1 MQWLNAWL
9 KSIIIII
16 LFAAFVDL
24 LLPSSKM
31 QRYVKTVLS
40 LFILLMLLSPVL
52 ELFRGNWNLDRL
64 LAEAERIRTD
74 PVMQRRS
81 GQDERSL
88 QQIQEQAEGLKQ
100 IQDQQAIALAEKQL
114 AESIKTSI
122 ELETNYEVRSIFVQT
137 GADAKGSRYIMQV
150 SATIGDRLQAGTG
163 SGADGKGKIDPIRPV
178 QPVDIQIRLDDRQDT
193 PAGGT
198 PGKSGSAQETHMKDQ
213 VREII
218 QRHWGVA
225 HDRID
230 LYIEDGFSGGKQQ

>member
-64 LAEAERIRTD
+64 IAEAERKQIELPIRQQ
-74 PVMQRRS
+74 MS
-81 GQDERSL
+81 GQGEPSL
-88 QQIQEQAEGLKQ
+88 QQIQEQADGLKL
-100 IQDQQAIALAEKQL
+100 IQEQQAIILAEEQL
-114 AESIKTSI
+114 AESMKTSI
-122 ELETNYEVRSIFVQT
+122 ELETSYAVRSIHVLT
-137 GADAKGSRYIMQV
+137 AADAKGSRYIQQV
-150 SATIGDRLQAGTG
+150 NATIGERLEAGTQ
-163 SGADGKGKIDPIRPV
+163 SSEDSRRKFDPIRPV
-178 QPVDIQIRLDDRQDT
+178 QPVQIQIRLDDQQDL
-193 PAGGT
+193 PADGSL
-198 PGKSGSAQETHMKDQ
+198 GKSGSAKENHMKDQ
-213 VREII
+213 VRDII

-230 LYIEDGFSGGKQQ
+230 LAIEAGI